1 MEAAVKQK
9 ALMEMSSVLLSRL
22 AATGSE
28 RDGDRDLGKA
38 LGKDLGKEHPR
49 TGQTGWVLI
58 GSCSGESKRVKFG
71 MIVTFLFVW

>member
-1 MEAAVKQK
+1 
-9 ALMEMSSVLLSRL
+9 MEMSSVLLSRL

-38 LGKDLGKEHPR
+38 LGKDLGKDLGKEHPR